1 MGGGG
6 RVDDQRLHVRHVGQQ
21 GKNLQIVDKLV
32 GRSLPALDFKG
43 KDRRAAVGEILL
55 IQDMVGML
63 RQAGVVDLLHL
74 GMVDQIL
81 HHFFGVFSVAF
92 YPKGQGLHSLEK
104 QKGIEG

>member
-1 MGGGG
+1 M
-6 RVDDQRLHVRHVGQQ
+6 DDKGLYVSHVGQQ
-21 GKNLQIVDKLV
+21 GENFQIVYKLV
-32 GRSLPALDFKG
+32 GLRLPALDLKG
-43 KDRRAAVGEILL
+43 KDGCAAVGEILL
-55 IQDMVGML
+55 IQGVVRML

-74 GMVDQIL
+74 GMVGQIL